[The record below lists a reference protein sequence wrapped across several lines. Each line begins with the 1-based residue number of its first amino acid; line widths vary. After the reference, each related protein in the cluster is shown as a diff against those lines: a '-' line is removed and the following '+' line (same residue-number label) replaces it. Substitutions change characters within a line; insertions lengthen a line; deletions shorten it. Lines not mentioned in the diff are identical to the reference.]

1 MSRLS
6 SLPYRAK
13 NVEIASCVLYNH
25 DKNFRDIQEI
35 MLGIDIYHDI
45 MDNGI
50 YCEVSMMEAVGLVEF
65 FPIVGDETLVLRFG
79 TPGFDDFR
87 TYVFRIFK
95 VSDRKKAGE
104 RNEAYLLTG
113 VSQEIINNERLSV
126 KKSYKDLT
134 ADQITKSI
142 YEEFLKP
149 TEDEH
154 YFIKKK
160 EINLQE
166 SSNFLNLNFPGEKP
180 ITAINMA
187 AREGIVKTGGNNNTY
202 KFANKKIPPG
212 GADNNEPLEDT
223 SQASNFVFYES
234 YDGWNFRTLDSLLVE
249 EPFDKFFLSEASTE
263 KPLMDGSQKVHPRQ
277 LIEDLRVVKQVDTEE
292 NIQNGLYSH
301 DVEALDPILKR
312 FTETTFNYDDDAK
325 NFAHL
330 EKKPNEKLYAKNS
343 VFKTTTK
350 SSYKYFLPT
359 NIGDPRTVPYVKERV
374 HDPFAKDPATETDQQ
389 LRNPRKLH
397 EFLSFDVTSRTQLNN
412 IVIEVTIPGN
422 SDIEVG
428 QVVELVI
435 PQNTEVKEFM
445 EKENLLY
452 NKRFF
457 VGAVRH
463 VINKKDSS
471 FFTVMDCVKDVYGKK
486 VEEVTNA

>member
-13 NVEIASCVLYNH
+13 NVELANCVLYNH
-25 DKNFRDIQEI
+25 NKNYRDIQEI

-65 FPIVGDETLVLRFG
+65 FPIVGDETLVVRFG
-79 TPGFDDFR
+79 TPGFEDFR

-134 ADQITKSI
+134 ANQITKSI

-149 TEDEH
+149 SEEEH
-154 YFIKKK
+154 YFVKKK
-160 EINLQE
+160 EIKLQE
-166 SSNFLNLNFPGEKP
+166 SENLLNLNFPSIKP

-187 AREGIVKTGGNNNTY
+187 AREGRVKAGGNNHTY
-202 KFANKKIPPG
+202 KFQNKKIPPG
-212 GADNNEPLEDT
+212 GFDKTEELIDNSD
-223 SQASNFVFYES
+223 ASNFVFYES
-234 YDGWNFRTLDSLLVE
+234 YDGWNFRTIDSLLVE
-249 EPFDKFFLSEASTE
+249 EPVEKFFLSESSTE
-263 KPLMDGSQKVHPRQ
+263 KPLKDGDKNVHPRQ
-277 LIEDLRVVKQVDTEE
+277 LIEDLKVVKQVDTQE
-292 NIQNGLYSH
+292 NIQTGLYSH

-325 NFAHL
+325 KFAHL

-343 VFKTTTK
+343 IFKATTK
-350 SSYKYFLPT
+350 SSHKYFLPT

-374 HDPFAKDPATETDQQ
+374 HDPFVKDPKTETDQQ

-412 IVIEVTIPGN
+412 IVLEVTIPGN

-428 QVVELVI
+428 QVVELII

-463 VINKKDSS
+463 IINKEDMS
-471 FFTVMDCVKDVYGKK
+471 FYTVMDCVKDVYGKK
-486 VEEVTNA
+486 VEEVTDA

>member
-13 NVEIASCVLYNH
+13 NVEISNCVLYNH
-25 DKNFRDIQEI
+25 NKNFRDITPI

-50 YCEVSMMEAVGLVEF
+50 YCEVSMTEAVGLVEF
-65 FPIVGDETLVLRFG
+65 FPIVGDETLIVRFG
-79 TPGFDDFR
+79 TPGFVDFR

-104 RNEAYLLTG
+104 RNEVYILSG

-134 ADQITKSI
+134 ADQIVKSI
-142 YEEFLKP
+142 YEDFLRP
-149 TEDEH
+149 TEEEH

-160 EINLQE
+160 DIKLQE
-166 SSNFLNLNFPGEKP
+166 SDNLLNLNFPGEKP

-187 AREGIVKTGGNNNTY
+187 AREGRSKSIGNYNVY
-202 KFANKKIPPG
+202 KFLNKKIPPG
-212 GADNNEPLEDT
+212 GADKNEALVDISE
-223 SQASNFVFYES
+223 ASNFVFYES
-234 YDGWNFRTLDSLLVE
+234 YDGWNFRTLDSLLTEDPVE
-249 EPFDKFFLSEASTE
+249 KFFLSEASTE
-263 KPLMDGSQKVHPRQ
+263 KQLMDGSQKVHPRQ
-277 LIEDLRVVKQVDTEE
+277 LIEDMRVVKQVNTQE
-292 NIQNGLYSH
+292 NIQTGLYSH

-312 FTETTFNYDDDAK
+312 FTETTFNYDKDADK
-325 NFAHL
+325 FAHL
-330 EKKPNEKLYAKNS
+330 ENKPNEKLYAKNS
-343 VFKTTTK
+343 VFKTSTK

-359 NIGDPRTVPYVKERV
+359 NIGDPRTVPFVKERV
-374 HDPFAKDPATETDQQ
+374 HDPYAKDPTTETDQQ

-412 IVIEVTIPGN
+412 IVLEVTVPGN

-428 QVVELVI
+428 QVIELII

-463 VINKKDSS
+463 IINKEDMS

-486 VEEVTNA
+486 VEEVTDA

>member
-13 NVEIASCVLYNH
+13 NVEIAACALYNH
-25 DKNFRDIQEI
+25 NKNFRDIQEI

-65 FPIVGDETLVLRFG
+65 FPIVGDETLIVRFG
-79 TPGFDDFR
+79 TPGFVDFR

-95 VSDRKKAGE
+95 VSDRKKAAE
-104 RNEAYLLTG
+104 RNEAYVLTG

-142 YEEFLKP
+142 YEDFLKP
-149 TEDEH
+149 TEEEH
-154 YFIKKK
+154 YFLKKK
-160 EINLQE
+160 EIKLQE
-166 SSNFLNLNFPGEKP
+166 SDNLLNLNFPGEKP

-187 AREGIVKTGGNNNTY
+187 AREGRSKSIGNYNVY
-202 KFANKKIPPG
+202 KFTNKKIPPSG
-212 GADNNEPLEDT
+212 PDKTEELVDISE
-223 SQASNFVFYES
+223 ASNFVFYES
-234 YDGWNFRTLDSLLVE
+234 YDGWNFRTLDSLLTEDPVE
-249 EPFDKFFLSEASTE
+249 KFFLSEASTE
-263 KPLMDGSQKVHPRQ
+263 KQLMDGSKKVHPRQ
-277 LIEDLRVVKQVDTEE
+277 LIEDMRVVKQVDTQE
-292 NIQNGLYSH
+292 NIKTGLYSH

-312 FTETTFNYDDDAK
+312 FTETTFNYDKDADK
-325 NFAHL
+325 FAHL
-330 EKKPNEKLYAKNS
+330 EEKPNEKLYAKNS
-343 VFKTTTK
+343 IFKTSTK

-359 NIGDPRTVPYVKERV
+359 NIGDPRTVPFVKERV
-374 HDPFAKDPATETDQQ
+374 HDPYAKDPTNETDQQ

-412 IVIEVTIPGN
+412 IVLEVTVPGN

-428 QVVELVI
+428 QVIELII
-435 PQNTEVKEFM
+435 PQNTAVKEFM

-452 NKRFF
+452 NNRFF

-463 VINKKDSS
+463 IINKEDMS
-471 FFTVMDCVKDVYGKK
+471 FYTVMDCVKDVYGKK
-486 VEEVTNA
+486 VEEVTDA